1 MKIVTRLSIFGVL
14 VAIIVFAVMQG
25 PVKGPVTSTETSNL
39 QGLQEPVTIQRYT

>member
-25 PVKGPVTSTETSNL
+25 PVTSTETSNL
-39 QGLQEPVTIQRYT
+39 QGLQEPVTIQGPIWG